1 MQGVRVSLS
10 CKDGER
16 FACRGSFGWSLE
28 LWLVEDWKTR
38 VLIALEEYDVVDF
51 AVKDVPR
58 PEEEEED
65 LLAAWSTMPEI
76 QRTMPR
82 YLEDFA
88 KREDYTSS

>member
-1 MQGVRVSLS
+1 M
-10 CKDGER
+10 
-16 FACRGSFGWSLE
+16 
-28 LWLVEDWKTR
+28 EDWKTR

-65 LLAAWSTMPEI
+65 RLAAW
-76 QRTMPR
+76 RTTPR

-88 KREDYTSS
+88 KREDYNIP

>member
-38 VLIALEEYDVVDF
+38 VLIALEEYDAVDF
-51 AVKDVPR
+51 AVEDVPR
-58 PEEEEED
+58 PEEGEED
-65 LLAAWSTMPEI
+65 RLVAWRTTPEL
-76 QRTMPR
+76 QRTTPR
-82 YLEDFA
+82 YFA
-88 KREDYTSS
+88 KREDYDIP